1 MQALELARVNAKA
14 VKAAYSR
21 ACESKD
27 LMVPVAARKL
37 REEARKVI
45 HLQRLVVKVLHFTL
59 LSTSR

>member
-37 REEARKVI
+37 REEARKVFI
-45 HLQRLVVKVLHFTL
+45 CRGWL
-59 LSTSR
+59 